1 MEQSQKDR
9 LKNAVGTAFNLLI
22 EEFKDDC
29 CGGSAASLARDDL
42 KTVLAVIDGQPMA
55 DKKQGDGF
63 TQTDLDNLADI
74 IWWIKGYI
82 AGAGENFEKCPFTEE
97 HAESLRKA
105 RVALDLRRE
114 K

>member
-1 MEQSQKDR
+1 MTKEKKNRLSRSVRNAFGWWERADGLYCKEDDENKQS
-9 LKNAVGTAFNLLI
+9 I
-22 EEFKDDC
+22 
-29 CGGSAASLARDDL
+29 LAI
-42 KTVLAVIDGQPMA
+42 IDGQPMT

-74 IWWIKGYI
+74 IWWIKGYT